1 VQLRSPRNLGIAL
14 AAALLVAALAPS
26 LSLASSTTATY
37 SAVETIPVP
46 PASHFA
52 GSGGGDGW
60 AVALSATA
68 VYNVFHHSSSMT
80 VACHLQSDASSC
92 WSPKTITDGSGSGF
106 ATSGHPGLYLDQGN
120 GHLYVYGTRNVD
132 ATGGVVCID
141 TKADASNLNPFC
153 GFTALTAV
161 GDATGGG
168 GISAISNSALT
179 SGKLY
184 AFNFVSG
191 SGVSG
196 TKNTLLCFDPATQA
210 SCAGQPYTLTTGTDS
225 NGSYPPPSVAAIAG
239 KVIVP
244 ITQDG
249 TDHLDCFDPATGA
262 MCAGSW
268 PIAVGGS
275 YDSNAGAPF
284 PMLSPAG
291 AVIGLCLP
299 WGTDPCFDM
308 TGASVPTPPALASTI
323 GQTSGWNGPAFVLGP
338 RAYVPDGQTNQ
349 VRCFDFHTGAT
360 CANFPL
366 SPPDLG
372 LLYTVNADPQ
382 RPDCIWVNADYGSK
396 QIQNFDA
403 YTGEACGTGSTRV
416 LASSVVVPREKC
428 TPASYTALQVLGP
441 DRSTYTTGTISFAD
455 GDGNAISGIAD
466 QTLDGTG
473 ATDLTHLNLTTTA
486 GLPQFLI
493 TLDGGAAGTT
503 SVVVKLT
510 WTATYDPDCLQPGTT
525 AAAPETPAAPVTPP
539 AAPAAPV
546 APVTAAS
553 KKKTPRGCGSLRSF
567 AVHVQ
572 NVKRYHLVKAK
583 LHINGLLDKTIK
595 IKHNKLATKVDL
607 RKRPTGTFT
616 MTITGY
622 RADGTKVHAKRV
634 YHTCHLVKLPGQKK
648 LRL

>member
-1 VQLRSPRNLGIAL
+1 
-14 AAALLVAALAPS
+14 LLVIAALAPS

-37 SAVETIPVP
+37 SAIETIPVP

-60 AVALSATA
+60 GIALRSTA

-92 WSPKTITDGSGSGF
+92 WSPKTITDGSGNGF
-106 ATSGHPGLYLDQGN
+106 ATSGHSGLHLDQGN

-132 ATGGVVCID
+132 GTGGVVCID
-141 TKADASNLNPFC
+141 TNADGSDPNPFC

-161 GDATGGG
+161 GDASGGSL
-168 GISAISNSALT
+168 SAISNQALA

-184 AFNFVSG
+184 AFNFVDG

-196 TKNTLLCFDPATQA
+196 TKNTLLCFDLATHA
-210 SCAGQPYTLTTGTDS
+210 ACAGQPYTLTTGTVTD
-225 NGSYPPPSVAAIAG
+225 GSYPPPSVAAIGG

-249 TDHLDCFDPATGA
+249 TDHLDCFDPATGST
-262 MCAGSW
+262 CAGSW
-268 PIAVGGS
+268 PITVGGS
-275 YDSNAGAPF
+275 YDSSAGAPF
-284 PMLSPAG
+284 PMLSRAG

-299 WGTDPCFDM
+299 WGSDPCFDM
-308 TGASVPTPPALASTI
+308 SGASVPTPPGLASTI

-338 RAYVPDGQTNQ
+338 RAYVPDGQSDQ
-349 VRCFDFHTGAT
+349 VRCYDFNTGAS
-360 CANFPL
+360 CANFPKAL
-366 SPPDLG
+366 SDLG
-372 LLYTVNADPQ
+372 LLYTVNPDPQ

-403 YTGEACGTGSTRV
+403 YTGEACGAGATRV

-428 TPASYTALQVLGP
+428 TPASYTALQVLSPG
-441 DRSTYTTGTISFAD
+441 RGAYTTGKVSFAD
-455 GDGNAISGIAD
+455 GDGNAIPGITD
-466 QTLDGTG
+466 QTLDGEG
-473 ATDLTHLNLTTTA
+473 ATDLTNLSLTTTA

-493 TLDGGAAGTT
+493 TLDGGPAGTS

-510 WTATYDPDCLQPGTT
+510 WTATYDPGCLQPGTT
-525 AAAPETPAAPVTPP
+525 AVAPETPPAPVTPR
-539 AAPAAPV
+539 PAAPV
-546 APVTAAS
+546 AGAS
-553 KKKTPRGCGSLRSF
+553 TTVVPRACASLRSF

-572 NVKRYHLVKAK
+572 NVKRYRLVKAK
-583 LHINGLLDKTIK
+583 LQISGVLKKTIK
-595 IKHNKLATKVDL
+595 IKGGKLATVVDL
-607 RKRPTGTFT
+607 RKLPTGTFT
-616 MTITGY
+616 MKITGY
-622 RADGTKVHAKRV
+622 RADGTAVHAKRV
-634 YHTCHLVKLPGQKK
+634 YHTCHLVKLPGQKR